1 MKYELLIHNGSKIYS
16 PSVLSDIKL
25 TSERKCSPSKL
36 EFDVYNDKTLNVEEG
51 NLVTFRV
58 DEYDAFYGFI
68 FTKKYDNDK
77 ITITAYDQ
85 LRYLKNKDTMSYT
98 NRRLD
103 ELIMLIAS
111 EYNLRTGILF
121 NSGYKI
127 ASRVEDNTTLMD
139 MIQNAMDLTMQATG
153 DMYVVY
159 DQSGYI
165 NLSYIGNMLVPILL
179 DETTGSS
186 IEYTSSIDKQT
197 YNKVKLVYDNEES
210 GEREVYVAQ
219 HGENMNKWGTLQFF
233 EKLQN
238 NVNGKALADTILKLY
253 NKKTRSLTISK
264 AFGHKLVRGGSLVA
278 VQLDLG
284 DIKLQNLMLVEKCTH
299 TYGKDEHTMDLTLA
313 GGDFVV

>member
-1 MKYELLIHNGSKIYS
+1 MEYELLIHNGSKIYS

-36 EFDVYNDKTLNVEEG
+36 EFEVYNDDLLNVEEG

-58 DEYDAFYGFI
+58 DDYDAFYGFI
-68 FTKKYDNDK
+68 FTKKYNGDT
-77 ITITAYDQ
+77 ISITAYDQ
-85 LRYLKNKDTMSYT
+85 LRYLKNKDTKSYE
-98 NRRLD
+98 NKRVD
-103 ELIMLIAS
+103 ELISMIAT
-111 EYNLRTGILF
+111 EYNLRTGTLF

-127 ASRVEDNTTLMD
+127 PSRVEDNATLMD

-153 DMYVVY
+153 DLYVIY
-159 DQSGYI
+159 DQSGRI

-197 YNKVKLVYDNEES
+197 YNKVKLVYDNEET
-210 GEREVYVAQ
+210 GTREVYVAQ
-219 HGENMNKWGTLQFF
+219 HGENMNEWGTLQFF

-253 NKKTRSLTISK
+253 NKKTRSLTISN
-264 AFGHKLVRGGSLVA
+264 AFGHIHVRGGSLVA
-278 VQLDLG
+278 VNLDLG
-284 DIKLQNLMLVEKCTH
+284 DVKLQNLMLVEKCVH
-299 TYGKDEHTMDLTLA
+299 TYGKDEHTMTLTLA
-313 GGDFVV
+313 GGDFIV